1 VFYICELYFFSASSL
16 KQQSTGRYGFESCPS
31 KLEEIDA
38 AIHEQQARAD
48 SLFQTDER
56 VNTSKDVWMVDKF
69 YH

>member
-1 VFYICELYFFSASSL
+1 MNILREKIGNFCSL
-16 KQQSTGRYGFESCPS
+16 HFQSFESCPS